1 MAFRTFMRTSVNT
14 PVIVKLPAWRRRVLL
29 IAVLLGLTALLG
41 RSVYLQG
48 IHKKFLQD
56 KGDARYS
63 RNLVLTSQRGKITDR
78 NGELLAIST
87 PVESVWASPPDVEI
101 DTNQT
106 KQIAALLNLKVDEVK
121 KKLANNAREFVYLKR
136 RVSPELAAKVMKL
149 GIPGID
155 LQREYK
161 RYYPAGEVTAHMV
174 GFTGPGDK
182 GAGDRGLEGFELEK
196 NSSLSGVDG
205 SRRVI
210 KDRSGHIIEDLQAVK
225 VPQDGR
231 DIALSID
238 LRIQYLAHRELVK
251 AVTTHKAQAGAVVV
265 LDAKTGEV
273 LAMANVPTYNPNNPV
288 NIKGKTR
295 NRAIVDTFEPGST
308 LKSVIAAAGLESGKF
323 TPETKIQTAP
333 GHFSIGPATIHDSH
347 PQGILT
353 VAEVIQ
359 KSSNVGA
366 SKIAL
371 ALDRQFMWNIYNEL
385 GLGHVEG
392 IGFPGEASGR
402 LRPYK
407 TWRPIEQ
414 ATMSFG
420 HGISV
425 TLLQLARLYTV
436 FANEGELRP
445 ISLLKISEL
454 PVGQQVFSAATAN
467 HVKDMLELVV
477 QPGGT
482 AVKAQVLGYRVG
494 GKTGTAHKLGDH
506 GYLEDKYVASFVG
519 LAPASDPRFIIAVM
533 IDEPS
538 TGVYYGGTVAAPVFS
553 AIMADTLRLFA
564 VPQDAPNNNVVLE
577 GNDDDVK
584 EGM

>member
-1 MAFRTFMRTSVNT
+1 V
-14 PVIVKLPAWRRRVLL
+14 
-29 IAVLLGLTALLG
+29 ALLG
-41 RSVYLQG
+41 RGVYLQG

-78 NGELLAIST
+78 NGELLAISS

-101 DTNQT
+101 DNAQS
-106 KQIAALLNLKVDEVK
+106 KQIAELLNLKNDEIK
-121 KKLANNAREFVYLKR
+121 KKLANGEREFVYLKR
-136 RVSPELAAKVMKL
+136 RISPELAAKVMKL
-149 GIPGID
+149 GVPGID

-161 RYYPAGEVTAHMV
+161 RYYPAGDVTAHMV
-174 GFTGPGDK
+174 GITGPGDK
-182 GAGDRGLEGFELEK
+182 GAGDKGLEGFELAM
-196 NSSLSGVDG
+196 NNALSGSDG
-205 SRRVI
+205 NRRVI

-225 VPQDGR
+225 VPEDGR
-231 DIALSID
+231 DVTLALD
-238 LRIQYLAHRELVK
+238 LRIQYIAHRELVK
-251 AVTTHKAQAGAVVV
+251 AVEENKAVAGAVIV

-308 LKSVIAAAGLESGKF
+308 LKPVIAAAGLESGQY
-323 TPETKIQTAP
+323 TPDTKIQTAP
-333 GHFSIGPATIHDSH
+333 GSLSIGPATIHDSH
-347 PQGILT
+347 PQGVLT
-353 VAEVIQ
+353 VAQVIQ

-371 ALDRQFMWNIYNEL
+371 TLDKQYMWNTYNEL

-392 IGFPGEASGR
+392 VGFPGEATGR
-402 LRPYK
+402 VRPYK

-425 TLLQLARLYTV
+425 TLLQLARIYTA

-445 ISLLKISEL
+445 ISLLKLSEV
-454 PVGQQVFSAATAN
+454 PVGQQVFSASTAN

-494 GKTGTAHKLGDH
+494 GKTGTAHKLGEN
-506 GYLEDKYVASFVG
+506 GYEEKKYVASFVG
-519 LAPASDPRFIIAVM
+519 MAPASDPRFIIAVM
-533 IDEPS
+533 IDEPNN
-538 TGVYYGGTVAAPVFS
+538 GAYYGGTVAAPVFS
-553 AIMADTLRLFA
+553 NIMADTLRLFA
-564 VPQDAPNNNVVLE
+564 VPQDAPYNNTVLE
-577 GNDDDVK
+577 SNDEDVK

>member
-1 MAFRTFMRTSVNT
+1 MAFRSINRASITSPIV
-14 PVIVKLPAWRRRVLL
+14 VKLPAWRRRVLL
-29 IAVLLGLTALLG
+29 IIVLSGFAALLG
-41 RSVYLQG
+41 RGVYLQG

-78 NGELLAIST
+78 HGELLAISS

-101 DTNQT
+101 DAAQT
-106 KQIAALLNLKVDEVK
+106 KQISELLNLKNDEIK
-121 KKLANNAREFVYLKR
+121 KKLANGEREFVYLKR
-136 RVSPELAAKVMKL
+136 RISPELAAKVMKI
-149 GIPGID
+149 GVPGID

-161 RYYPAGEVTAHMV
+161 RYYPAGDVTAHMV
-174 GFTGPGDK
+174 GITGPGDK
-182 GAGDRGLEGFELEK
+182 GAGDKGLEGFELAM
-196 NSSLSGVDG
+196 NNALSGSDG

-225 VPQDGR
+225 VPEDGR
-231 DIALSID
+231 DVTLALD
-238 LRIQYLAHRELVK
+238 LRIQYIAHRELVK
-251 AVTTHKAQAGAVVV
+251 AVEENKAAAGAVIV

-273 LAMANVPTYNPNNPV
+273 LAMVNVPTYNPNNPI

-308 LKSVIAAAGLESGKF
+308 LKPVIAAAGLESGQY
-323 TPETKIQTAP
+323 TPDTKIQTAP
-333 GHFSIGPATIHDSH
+333 GSLTIGPATIHDSH

-353 VAEVIQ
+353 VAQVIQ

-371 ALDRQFMWNIYNEL
+371 TLDKQYMWNTYNEL

-392 IGFPGEASGR
+392 VGFPGEATGR
-402 LRPYK
+402 VRPYK

-425 TLLQLARLYTV
+425 TLLQLARIYTA

-445 ISLLKISEL
+445 ISLLKLSEI
-454 PVGQQVFSAATAN
+454 PVGQQVFSASTAN

-494 GKTGTAHKLGDH
+494 GKTGTAHKLGEH
-506 GYLEDKYVASFVG
+506 GYEDKKYVASFVG
-519 LAPASDPRFIIAVM
+519 MAPASDPRFIIAVM
-533 IDEPS
+533 IDEPNN
-538 TGVYYGGTVAAPVFS
+538 GAYYGGTVAAPVFS
-553 AIMADTLRLFA
+553 NIMADTLRLFA
-564 VPQDAPNNNVVLE
+564 VPQDAPYNNTVLE
-577 GNDDDVK
+577 SNDEDVK

>member
-1 MAFRTFMRTSVNT
+1 MALRSFTRSSVNT
-14 PVIVKLPAWRRRVLL
+14 PVVVKLPAWRRRVLL
-29 IAVLLGLTALLG
+29 VSVLLGFAALLG
-41 RSVYLQG
+41 RGIYLQG

-78 NGELLAIST
+78 NDVLLATST
-87 PVESVWASPPDVEI
+87 PVESVWASPPDVKI
-101 DTNQT
+101 NADQT
-106 KQIAALLNLKVDEVK
+106 KQLAGLLNLKVDDVN
-121 KKLANNAREFVYLKR
+121 KKLANSEREFVYLKR
-136 RVSPELAAKVMKL
+136 RISPELAAKVMKL

-161 RYYPAGEVTAHMV
+161 RYYPAGDVTAHMV

-182 GAGDRGLEGFELEK
+182 GAGDRGLEGFELQK
-196 NSSLSGVDG
+196 NGSLSGVDG

-210 KDRSGHIIEDLQAVK
+210 KDRSGRIIEDLQAVK

-231 DIALSID
+231 DVALSID

-251 AVTTHKAQAGAVVV
+251 AVEANKAAAGAVVV
-265 LDAKTGEV
+265 LDAKSGEV
-273 LAMANVPTYNPNNPV
+273 LAIANVPTYNPNNPV

-308 LKSVIAAAGLESGKF
+308 LKSVTVAAALESGKYF
-323 TPETKIQTAP
+323 PDTKIQTAP
-333 GHFSIGPATIHDSH
+333 GTFSIGPATVRDSH
-347 PQGILT
+347 PHGILT
-353 VAEVIQ
+353 VAEVLQ
-359 KSSNVGA
+359 KSSNIGT
-366 SKIAL
+366 SKITL
-371 ALDRQFMWNIYNEL
+371 TLDRQYMWNIYNEL

-420 HGISV
+420 HGISL

-445 ISLLKISEL
+445 ISLLKLNEMPI
-454 PVGQQVFSAATAN
+454 GQQVFSAKTAN

-482 AVKAQVLGYRVG
+482 AVRAQVLGYRVG
-494 GKTGTAHKLGDH
+494 GKTGTAHKLGNH
-506 GYLEDKYVASFVG
+506 GYIEDKYVASFVG
-519 LAPASDPRFIIAVM
+519 MAPASDPRFIIAVI

-538 TGVYYGGTVAAPVFS
+538 GGAYFGGTVAAPVFS
-553 AIMADTLRLFA
+553 AIMADTLRLYA

-577 GNDDDVK
+577 PNDEDVR
-584 EGM
+584 EGV